1 MNWTWTRRPFRGSM
15 PQMLLPDW
23 STLLRTKDVGPP
35 ADRRALT
42 IRSALPADHDALV
55 QLAELDSQ
63 PVPDEPLLVGEVG
76 GELWAA
82 VSLDGAITVADP
94 FRPSAE
100 VVLLLHER
108 ARQLRGGRR
117 RGGL

>member
-1 MNWTWTRRPFRGSM
+1 
-15 PQMLLPDW
+15 MLLPDW
-23 STLLRTKDVGPP
+23 STPLPTQDVGRPVEP
-35 ADRRALT
+35 RALT
-42 IRSALPADHDALV
+42 IRPALPADRDALLH
-55 QLAELDSQ
+55 LAAVDSQ
-63 PVPDEPLLVGEVG
+63 PVPNGALLVGEVG

-108 ARQLRGGRR
+108 ARQLRGGPR
-117 RGGL
+117 RGGLGRLSALPA